1 MREESGGEEERAGA
15 PRMALRRPKKFY
27 RGLGP
32 TIIGYLP
39 TWAIYFTVYDK
50 VKVKMGAL
58 RGESLCYWVCWLR
71 AGTDRQ
77 QQQATGQD
85 DTISLDL

>member
-1 MREESGGEEERAGA
+1 LSADLSSELTYYSPLIGTFSSIWAHEGFRG
-15 PRMALRRPKKFY
+15 FY

-58 RGESLCYWVCWLR
+58 RGEL
-71 AGTDRQ
+71 TD
-77 QQQATGQD
+77 ALFPGG
-85 DTISLDL
+85 